1 MSTYPYTM
9 QPVPY
14 ELSVEE
20 QREAQLALWK
30 AGNVISTKVWAILA
44 AISVAAVV
52 GIFLVD
58 GYSTAFFWVVLV
70 IVAAYLGIRKYGLEW
85 YIKREMEKQPIQ
97 PLSGFKI
104 GVQPQGIVM
113 VQKMGNQEGRGTIDW
128 KSFTEWR
135 ENDKF
140 IYMFFSVK
148 GQNGTQ
154 IIPKRMASQKFP
166 IDTIRKHLTEV
177 LGAAKTN

>member
-70 IVAAYLGIRKYGLEW
+70 IVAAYLGI
-85 YIKREMEKQPIQ
+85 
-97 PLSGFKI
+97 
-104 GVQPQGIVM
+104 
-113 VQKMGNQEGRGTIDW
+113 
-128 KSFTEWR
+128 
-135 ENDKF
+135 
-140 IYMFFSVK
+140 
-148 GQNGTQ
+148 Q
-154 IIPKRMASQKFP
+154 IWP
-166 IDTIRKHLTEV
+166 
-177 LGAAKTN
+177 